1 MDLATDR
8 IGETPGVNITF
19 EKMEGDHV
27 PQLWMED
34 RPRSAQDILDLWCEQ
49 TEPSPGTTLSTRSA
63 QTQVQ
68 KGKEAV
74 ISLDEETPGT
84 AQEHMLD
91 RLLRLEND
99 IAKLTD
105 SDSIATLA
113 ERYRRLENIIA
124 AMELQKKKLDRLEDL
139 VDFLLIR
146 SKTQCWTNF
155 LEPFAF
161 Q

>member
-1 MDLATDR
+1 MDLATNR
-8 IGETPGVNITF
+8 HGETPGVNITF
-19 EKMEGDHV
+19 LEMEGDHV
-27 PQLWMED
+27 RQLWMCS
-34 RPRSAQDILDLWCEQ
+34 RRSPKDILDLWCEH

-68 KGKEAV
+68 KGKAAV
-74 ISLDEETPGT
+74 IPLDEETPGT

-99 IAKLTD
+99 FAKLTD
-105 SDSIATLA
+105 SDSIDTLA
-113 ERYRRLENIIA
+113 ERYRRLENIIS

>member
-19 EKMEGDHV
+19 DKTEGDHV
-27 PQLWMED
+27 PQPWMED
-34 RPRSAQDILDLWCEQ
+34 RRCSAQDISDLWCEQ
-49 TEPSPGTTLSTRSA
+49 TEPSPGTTSSTRSA
-63 QTQVQ
+63 QLQVQ
-68 KGKEAV
+68 KVKADV
-74 ISLDEETPGT
+74 ISLDE
-84 AQEHMLD
+84 EHMLD

-99 IAKLTD
+99 FAKLTD

-139 VDFLLIR
+139 VDFLL
-146 SKTQCWTNF
+146 SQSTTQSWTTF
-155 LEPFAF
+155 LEPFEY